1 MKMKKGFTLIE
12 LLIVIAIIGIL
23 AAVIM
28 PSLTGARKKARE
40 SNFIQTVKSYQSAFI
55 LCCDQANDPA
65 IEDPGDGLEI
75 CSNPIETYWPSSSKV
90 DLFGGGA
97 SKGSTCEY
105 GAFQV
110 TIDPVDGAYGWCEQ
124 AVIDQND
131 VYFTGCRSIEDST
144 PITP

>member
-40 SNFIQTVKSYQSAFI
+40 SNFIQTMKSYQTAFV
-55 LCCDQANDPA
+55 LCCDQGGNPSITSPA
-65 IEDPGDGLEI
+65 DGLEV
-75 CSNPIETYWPSSSKV
+75 CSNPIETYWPSGNKT
-90 DLFGGGA
+90 DLFTGGG
-97 SKGSTCEY
+97 SSGSACEY

-110 TIDPVDGAYGWCEQ
+110 TMDPVDGAYGWCEQ
-124 AVIDQND
+124 AIIDQND
-131 VYFTGCRSIEDST
+131 VYFTGCRSVEDST
-144 PITP
+144 PSAP